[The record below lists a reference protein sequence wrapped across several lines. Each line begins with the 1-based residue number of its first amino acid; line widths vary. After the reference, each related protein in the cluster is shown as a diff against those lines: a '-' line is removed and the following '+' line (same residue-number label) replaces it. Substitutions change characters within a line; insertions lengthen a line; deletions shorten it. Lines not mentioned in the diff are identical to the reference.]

1 MYASLAPPALLLF
14 AACAGGDPGSKD
26 ASDTG
31 TAATDGLACS
41 AATVQISSVQ
51 LADVR
56 LDVRCQGPADGPTVL
71 LLHGFPEYSGA
82 WEPVMALLAAQGYRA
97 VAPDQRGYNTSDKPE
112 SIEDYQLDLL
122 VGDID
127 ALIGELGGPV
137 VLVGHDWGG
146 GAAWAV
152 ASDHPDQVSGL
163 LIMNAPHMNTFK
175 RELRDNPA
183 QQEAFSY
190 LDLFVQAGTEDLLV
204 ANDFA
209 ILSGMFADV
218 LGAEELLAY
227 KAAWG
232 QPRAIEGGL
241 NWYRANFSDGLPNV
255 ERELT
260 VSVPTTVMWGM
271 DDTALLPSN
280 MVGLDEYVS
289 DLRLVEVPGATHWI
303 NHEEPEAI
311 AREITALVE
320 ATPR

>member
-1 MYASLAPPALLLF
+1 MHPLRTLPALVL
-14 AACAGGDPGSKD
+14 AACAGGDPKT
-26 ASDTG
+26 SDTADTG
-31 TAATDGLACS
+31 AAGGGIACS
-41 AATVQISSVQ
+41 AASVQVSSVQ
-51 LADVR
+51 LPEVR

-71 LLHGFPEYSGA
+71 LLHGFPEFSGA

-97 VAPDQRGYNTSDKPE
+97 IAPDQRGYNTSDKPA
-112 SIEDYQLDLL
+112 SIEDYHLDRL
-122 VGDID
+122 VGDVD
-127 ALIGELGGPV
+127 ALIDTLGGPV

-152 ASDHPDQVSGL
+152 AADHPEQVSGL
-163 LIMNAPHMNTFK
+163 LIMNAPHMNTFT
-175 RELRDNPA
+175 RELRDNPE

-209 ILSGMFADV
+209 ILAGMFAGV
-218 LGAEELLAY
+218 LSDEELVAF
-227 KAAWG
+227 KEAWG

-241 NWYRANFSDGLPNV
+241 NWYRANFTDGLPNID
-255 ERELT
+255 RELT

-280 MVGLDEYVS
+280 MVGLDAHVA
-289 DLRLVEVPGATHWI
+289 DLRIVEVPGASHWI
-303 NHEEPEAI
+303 NHEEPERI
-311 AREITALVE
+311 AQEITALVT

>member
-1 MYASLAPPALLLF
+1 MRTLVSLPALLL
-14 AACAGGDPGSKD
+14 AACAGGDPKTTDSG
-26 ASDTG
+26 DTG
-31 TAATDGLACS
+31 AAADGLACS
-41 AATVQISSVQ
+41 ADAVQVSSVQ
-51 LADVR
+51 LPEVR

-82 WEPVMALLAAQGYRA
+82 WEPVMGLLAAQGYRA

-112 SIEDYQLDLL
+112 DIEDYALDHL
-122 VGDID
+122 VADVD
-127 ALIGELGGPV
+127 ALIDVLGGPV

-152 ASDHPDQVSGL
+152 ASDHPEQLSGL

-175 RELRDNPA
+175 RELAENPE

-190 LDLFVQAGTEDLLV
+190 LDLFVSAGTEDLLV

-209 ILSGMFADV
+209 ILSGMFEGV
-218 LGAEELLAY
+218 LTEDELAAY
-227 KAAWG
+227 KEAWG

-241 NWYRANFSDGLPNV
+241 NWYRANFADGLPNID
-255 ERELT
+255 RELT

-280 MVGLDEYVS
+280 MDGLDQYVA
-289 DLRLVEVPGATHWI
+289 DLKLVEVPGASHWI
-303 NHEEPEAI
+303 NHEEPAAI
-311 AREITALVE
+311 AQEITDLVE
-320 ATPR
+320 GAPR